1 MAFVFQPLATRR
13 FTNITFFIK
22 DQKTLKTFFGL
33 KEKFNENYM
42 TDKTEQT
49 TQDVIDCL
57 QALINGN
64 TEFLDKKIGS

>member
-1 MAFVFQPLATRR
+1 
-13 FTNITFFIK
+13 
-22 DQKTLKTFFGL
+22 
-33 KEKFNENYM
+33 M